1 MSLRKNQL
9 KKMTIDEIMLYLS
22 SETDS
27 DNIKL
32 ISGFIGE
39 KNSNLIDKR
48 NALLSDISDNRKKIE
63 KSIRNLN
70 VQ

>member
-9 KKMTIDEIMLYLS
+9 KKMTIDEIMLYLAT
-22 SETDS
+22 ETDS

-32 ISGFIGE
+32 INGFIGE

-48 NALLSDISDNRKKIE
+48 NALLYEIG
-63 KSIRNLN
+63 
-70 VQ
+70 